1 MRLCVVTHHLTRTDG
16 QGRINAEVVATLAAA
31 RAATVDVVASVV
43 DPEIAA
49 LPGVTW
55 HRVAP
60 PDRLPTA
67 LLRQQWFGW
76 AARRAVLRLP
86 NRPDVLQLNGG
97 IVHGLA
103 CDVNVANFV
112 HADWL
117 RSPFHPAADWTSAGA
132 TYQRAFTQLNVGWER
147 RAFARARRVVALSDT
162 VRNALAG
169 PVGIAPAKIVVIHPG
184 VDPGQFRPLA
194 VGEVNRLRAELG
206 LGPTAFLVMF
216 VGDIRSPRK
225 NLDLVLRAL
234 PRLPADVHVAVAGTA
249 DHSPYPALATELGVA
264 GRAHFLGRRTTD
276 LPTLMRGADLFAFP
290 SHYDP
295 FALVVTEAMASGVPP
310 VTAPTV
316 GASAV
321 IRSGVDGVV
330 LDSPTDL
337 DGLIA
342 TVAGLHADPAGRAAM
357 AVAARTT
364 AERLTW
370 AAMAGRYERLYRDLI
385 ADPPREDG

>member
-1 MRLCVVTHHLTRTDG
+1 MRLCVVTHHLTRNDG

-31 RAATVDVVASVV
+31 GAATVDVVASVV
-43 DPEIAA
+43 DPAIAA

-67 LLRQQWFGW
+67 LLRQQWFGA

-86 NRPDVLQLNGG
+86 VRPDILQLNGG

-117 RSPFHPAADWTSAGA
+117 RSPFHPPAEWASAGA
-132 TYQRAFTQLNVGWER
+132 AYQRAFTHLNVGWER

-162 VRNALAG
+162 VREALVNH
-169 PVGIAPAKIVVIHPG
+169 VGVDPAKVVVIHPG
-184 VDPGQFRPLA
+184 VDPAQFRPLA
-194 VGEVNRLRAELG
+194 DGEANPLRAELG
-206 LGPTAFLVMF
+206 LPPAAFVVMF

-234 PRLPADVHVAVAGTA
+234 PRLPADVHVAVAGAA
-249 DHSPYPALATELGVA
+249 DRSPYPAMAAELGVA
-264 GRAHFLGRRTTD
+264 DRAHFLGRRTAD
-276 LPTLMRGADLFAFP
+276 LPGLLRGADLFAFP

-295 FALVVTEAMASGVPP
+295 FALVVTEAMASGVPA

-321 IRSGVDGVV
+321 IRSGVDGMV
-330 LDSPTDL
+330 LASPTDL
-337 DGLIA
+337 DGL
-342 TVAGLHADPAGRAAM
+342 VAAVADLHADPARRAAM
-357 AVAARTT
+357 AAAARAT

-370 AAMAGRYERLYRDLI
+370 VAMAGQYERLYRDLFKV
-385 ADPPREDG
+385 PK